1 MAKARIML
9 IEDESII
16 AMDIHN
22 CLEKLGYE
30 IPALASSGEEAV
42 KIAIE
47 IKPDLILMDII
58 LEGKMDGVEA
68 AEKIHNLIDIPI
80 IYLTA
85 YADDQTLHRAKI
97 TEPFGYILK
106 PFEDKEL
113 QTAIEMALYKHKMER
128 KLKENEQWLST
139 TLKSIGDAVITTDK
153 NGNITFMNSAAE
165 ALTSWSQEEALG
177 RYISEVFNISGSS
190 EESRYISTFEGGA
203 FASPE
208 DRILISK
215 NNIQRPISDSI
226 APIKDDRGI
235 IQGAVLV
242 FRDITERKH
251 AEEELRRA
259 HDELEL
265 RIQERTAELKSA
277 NEDLQAEITD
287 RKAAEEKLKA
297 SLEEKEV
304 LLREIHHR
312 VKNNLQIVSSLLYLQ
327 SKSATD
333 EAAIEAFKESQN
345 RIKSMALLHEK
356 LYRSSNMAKIDF
368 AEYIK
373 NLVSYLHQS
382 YGASSRKI
390 ELKINI
396 DNVLL
401 GIDTAIPCGLIISEL
416 VSNSLKHAFPEGASG
431 EIRVEL
437 HSVEDNGFKM
447 IISDNGIGLKKDS
460 DSRAGSTLGLQLVNA
475 LVKQIDG
482 SLKLDSSHGTTF
494 EIDFRQLKYKERD

>member
-1 MAKARIML
+1 
-9 IEDESII
+9 
-16 AMDIHN
+16 
-22 CLEKLGYE
+22 
-30 IPALASSGEEAV
+30 
-42 KIAIE
+42 
-47 IKPDLILMDII
+47 
-58 LEGKMDGVEA
+58 
-68 AEKIHNLIDIPI
+68 
-80 IYLTA
+80 
-85 YADDQTLHRAKI
+85 
-97 TEPFGYILK
+97 
-106 PFEDKEL
+106 
-113 QTAIEMALYKHKMER
+113 
-128 KLKENEQWLST
+128 
-139 TLKSIGDAVITTDK
+139 
-153 NGNITFMNSAAE
+153 
-165 ALTSWSQEEALG
+165 
-177 RYISEVFNISGSS
+177 
-190 EESRYISTFEGGA
+190 
-203 FASPE
+203 
-208 DRILISK
+208 
-215 NNIQRPISDSI
+215 
-226 APIKDDRGI
+226 
-235 IQGAVLV
+235 
-242 FRDITERKH
+242 
-251 AEEELRRA
+251 
-259 HDELEL
+259 
-265 RIQERTAELKSA
+265 
-277 NEDLQAEITD
+277 
-287 RKAAEEKLKA
+287 
-297 SLEEKEV
+297 
-304 LLREIHHR
+304 
-312 VKNNLQIVSSLLYLQ
+312 LLYLQ

-437 HSVEDNGFKM
+437 HSVGDNGFKM

-482 SLKLDSSHGTTF
+482 CLKLDSSHGTTF